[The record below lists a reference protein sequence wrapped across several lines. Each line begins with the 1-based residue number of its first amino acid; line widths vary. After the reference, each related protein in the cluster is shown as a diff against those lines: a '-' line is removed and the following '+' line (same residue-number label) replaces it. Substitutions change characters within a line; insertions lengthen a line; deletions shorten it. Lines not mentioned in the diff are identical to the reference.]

1 MCYSLLHYYYY
12 YYILL
17 LHTSYSYFIYIH
29 TSYFEVCV
37 NVLKLKNK
45 LYLLATGYYQ
55 LLVLVLP
62 GSCQFASSQQLQL
75 QLERCT
81 MYKIESRKSEKKFF
95 YYFRFIC
102 LLVCSS
108 SHFTISHITSSPL
121 CNYINLSVSSTI
133 IASYLLKRKE

>member
-1 MCYSLLHYYYY
+1 MCYSLLHYY

-45 LYLLATGYYQ
+45 LYLLATGYWLLLATSTSWK
-55 LLVLVLP
+55 LLV
-62 GSCQFASSQQLQL
+62 CQQLVAIAIAR
-75 QLERCT
+75 E

>member
-55 LLVLVLP
+55 LLVLP

-81 MYKIESRKSEKKFF
+81 KLKVVKVKKSFF
-95 YYFRFIC
+95 IISG
-102 LLVCSS
+102 LSVCSFAHHHIS
-108 SHFTISHITSSPL
+108 PYHISHHHLCVIILIYLSPPQL
-121 CNYINLSVSSTI
+121 QLAIY
-133 IASYLLKRKE
+133 

>member
-1 MCYSLLHYYYY
+1 MCYSLLHYY

-75 QLERCT
+75 QLERCA
-81 MYKIESRKSEKKFF
+81 KLKVVKVKKVFYYYY
-95 YYFRFIC
+95 YYFRFIVY
-102 LLVCSS
+102 LLSVCSFAHHHIS
-108 SHFTISHITSSPL
+108 PYHISHHHLCVIILNYLSPPQL
-121 CNYINLSVSSTI
+121 QLAIY
-133 IASYLLKRKE
+133 